1 MLEFLGENYY
11 LDIDELEKQVSYEKS
26 VLPVTTSGN
35 TDQPEQQISVT
46 RYEMCKS
53 LIEVLLTERE
63 ELDESLGIHAAKDL
77 RIPFKLSFKTLLINK
92 ILKKLSIFIGWLEV
106 PFPYNSYKYS
116 LYLWWGI

>member
-35 TDQPEQQISVT
+35 TEQPEQQISVT
-46 RYEMCKS
+46 RYERFKS

-77 RIPFKLSFKTLLINK
+77 TIPFKLSFNTLLINK
-92 ILKKLSIFIGWLEV
+92 ILKKF
-106 PFPYNSYKYS
+106 
-116 LYLWWGI
+116 